1 MPMSGLCAD
10 VVVCRCPSTAQLPLC
25 KPTRILTVE
34 KTHIII
40 NTIKM
45 AINARHAT
53 VITQVKKYGSH
64 WGQCP
69 SRFYTTWLK
78 SLVRWWCPDVD
89 PTATVLLPHCIVLF
103 YSQPCGF
110 GTRQLI
116 YSVVCDCI
124 FFLDIDPLG
133 RPRFSSI
140 MLLLALFWSLGIH
153 SSKCPDFVI
162 PARTNTSL
170 YVLRVLSLFFG
181 NLYPSTGTAWEFM
194 ILQVKCVNGCIAT
207 FLRK

>member
-1 MPMSGLCAD
+1 MWFWH
-10 VVVCRCPSTAQLPLC
+10 
-25 KPTRILTVE
+25 E
-34 KTHIII
+34 
-40 NTIKM
+40 
-45 AINARHAT
+45 AINLF
-53 VITQVKKYGSH
+53 S
-64 WGQCP
+64 
-69 SRFYTTWLK
+69 STWL
-78 SLVRWWCPDVD
+78 
-89 PTATVLLPHCIVLF
+89 H
-103 YSQPCGF
+103 
-110 GTRQLI
+110 
-116 YSVVCDCI
+116 

-194 ILQVKCVNGCIAT
+194 ILRVKRVNGCIAT
-207 FLRK
+207 FLRKWIIRRSIILSMEAIFSHLKISFIDMWYSWQCHLVTPQRRLVNLLWHVLSFLQRSVDRAQESEPHRRILTGIAK